1 MEYKDILKD
10 TIKNKI
16 SQVVDIPVFDSVKDT
31 EKLPCLKPQLEYPKM
46 LFLEYLEENKIKVID
61 YQQYDIK
68 GINVAPKMD
77 NIIGLYICHA
87 TKKSEIL
94 DYDGVEG
101 VITLADNN
109 LGLDLV
115 EYMDELIIEQE
126 VQPKEIRDYIFIT
139 SLSNFSK
146 RLNQNVVE
154 EYRRFEIGIFC
165 YDDENENKCNY
176 YMNVLKNEFDTD
188 FEILGSD
195 TKAKKMAY
203 IFNPLKFNVTINGEE
218 NRVVYGSIMI
228 KTYK

>member
-1 MEYKDILKD
+1 MVYKDILKEN
-10 TIKNKI
+10 IKNKI
-16 SQVVDIPVFDSVKDT
+16 SKVVDIPVLDSVKETDN
-31 EKLPCLKPQLEYPKM
+31 LPSLQPKLEYPMM

-61 YQQYDIK
+61 YQQYDKK
-68 GINVAPKMD
+68 GINVAPKLED
-77 NIIGLYICHA
+77 IIGLYICNA
-87 TKKSEIL
+87 TNKSEIL
-94 DYDGVEG
+94 DYDGIEG
-101 VITLADNN
+101 VITLADNH
-109 LGLDLV
+109 LGLDMV

-126 VQPKEIRDYIFIT
+126 VQPKEIKDYIFVT

-146 RLNQNVVE
+146 RLNHNVVE
-154 EYRRFEIGIFC
+154 DYRRFEIGIFC

-176 YMNVLKNEFDTD
+176 YMDVLKSEFDTD

>member
-1 MEYKDILKD
+1 MVYKDILKEN
-10 TIKNKI
+10 IKNKI
-16 SQVVDIPVFDSVKDT
+16 SKVVDIPVLDSVKET
-31 EKLPCLKPQLEYPKM
+31 NNLPSLQPKLEYPMM

-61 YQQYDIK
+61 YQQYDKK
-68 GINVAPKMD
+68 GINVAPKLED
-77 NIIGLYICHA
+77 IIGLYICNA
-87 TKKSEIL
+87 TNKSEIL
-94 DYDGVEG
+94 DYDGIKG
-101 VITLADNN
+101 VITLADNH
-109 LGLDLV
+109 LGLDMV

-126 VQPKEIRDYIFIT
+126 VQPKEIKDYIFVT

-146 RLNQNVVE
+146 RLNHNVVE
-154 EYRRFEIGIFC
+154 DYRRFEIGIFC

-176 YMNVLKNEFDTD
+176 YMDVLKSEFDTD
-188 FEILGSD
+188 FEILDSD